1 MFTKNL
7 YVLSGRHAV
16 RAKNLLEWSIFIEK
30 GDRRVA
36 LDEIGDMSVSTVFLG
51 VDRNNHLDGDTDA
64 DPILFETAV
73 FQGEAEL
80 NSIQRYFTWAEAE
93 AGHQEV
99 CDALRAALLEAQ
111 GSAQGILDRIKDS
124 IRS

>member
-1 MFTKNL
+1 M
-7 YVLSGRHAV
+7 
-16 RAKNLLEWSIFIEK
+16 EK

-51 VDRNNHLDGDTDA
+51 VDHNSHLDGCIDA

-93 AGHQEV
+93 VGHREV